1 MLCLNKLEF
10 ILAVVP
16 NTEVEIKNKNVSN
29 LGKCLK
35 GYRMLPPPAPALNS
49 LANPIVVA
57 L

>member
-29 LGKCLK
+29 IGKCLK
-35 GYRMLPPPAPALNS
+35 DYRMPPPS
-49 LANPIVVA
+49 LLPTI

>member
-16 NTEVEIKNKNVSN
+16 DTEVEIKNKNVSN
-29 LGKCLK
+29 IGKCLK
-35 GYRMLPPPAPALNS
+35 GYRMPPPSTPNS
-49 LANPIVVA
+49 LANPIAVA